1 MEKIELHTKSRPS
14 TVFCGGGAL
23 DLAAEYLA
31 GKDAVLVT
39 DSNVCRLYAPLL
51 KEKFPAAHIFAF
63 PAGER
68 HKTRST
74 LFSVL
79 DAMFERGLHRT
90 SFVAAVGGGVVGD
103 LAGLAAALYMRG
115 TRLVQIPT
123 TLLAQV
129 DSSVGGKTA
138 IDYRGVKNAV
148 GAFYQ
153 PERVFCDPLFLQTL
167 PAREIRCGLGEIVK
181 TGVLSAPIG
190 EKIRRNADKLHDLG
204 FLQTLAAD
212 CIRFKAGVVEQDET
226 EKSGL
231 RKCLN
236 LGHTTGHALE
246 LLCGRRSHGE
256 YVLIGMW
263 LETFIAEGEGVC
275 SHEYAEE
282 VRALVRLAEKR
293 IPAFPNAQKGLEF
306 ALLDKKNAGQGS
318 VSVIL
323 SKAPGEYAEVILPAD
338 RYAKYLALLQGG
350 AQ

>member
-1 MEKIELHTKSRPS
+1 M
-14 TVFCGGGAL
+14 
-23 DLAAEYLA
+23 
-31 GKDAVLVT
+31 
-39 DSNVCRLYAPLL
+39 
-51 KEKFPAAHIFAF
+51 
-63 PAGER
+63 
-68 HKTRST
+68 
-74 LFSVL
+74 
-79 DAMFERGLHRT
+79 
-90 SFVAAVGGGVVGD
+90 
-103 LAGLAAALYMRG
+103 
-115 TRLVQIPT
+115 
-123 TLLAQV
+123 
-129 DSSVGGKTA
+129 
-138 IDYRGVKNAV
+138 

-181 TGVLSAPIG
+181 TGVLSALIG

-293 IPAFPNAQKGLEF
+293 IPAFPRTRKRGWNLPSSTRKMR
-306 ALLDKKNAGQGS
+306 GQGS